1 MAGEDFSQR
10 ASHDRLSAITDGV
23 YAVALTLLALEIVV
37 PSANSIHSSAQ
48 LNNYM
53 VNNLLPQLSLYLIS
67 FIILSNFWA
76 STNAIPMYKK
86 VDNTILTIN
95 LAILALVVLIPFS
108 TSFVLSFYHY
118 SQSVIIFSLIILLVG
133 LLYLI
138 LYIYLFKENLVKE
151 RIYKFIEPHKRI
163 MLIELSIPPVLAL
176 ISIVLAL
183 FNPLA
188 GMYVYVIVLFATMIK
203 KIAKKFIKN
212 IVDILPDKKCF
223 KINSKALRW

>member
-37 PSANSIHSSAQ
+37 PSVNSIHSSAQ
-48 LNNYM
+48 LNDYM

-176 ISIVLAL
+176 ISIVLEL

-203 KIAKKFIKN
+203 KIAKRFIKN
-212 IVDILPDKKCF
+212 
-223 KINSKALRW
+223 

>member
-151 RIYKFIEPHKRI
+151 RIYKFIEPHKRV

-203 KIAKKFIKN
+203 KIAKRFIKN
-212 IVDILPDKKCF
+212 
-223 KINSKALRW
+223 

>member
-1 MAGEDFSQR
+1 MVGEDFSQR

-163 MLIELSIPPVLAL
+163 MLIELSISPVLAL

-203 KIAKKFIKN
+203 KIAKRFIKN
-212 IVDILPDKKCF
+212 
-223 KINSKALRW
+223 

>member
-151 RIYKFIEPHKRI
+151 RIYKFIEPYKRI

-203 KIAKKFIKN
+203 KIAKRFIKN
-212 IVDILPDKKCF
+212 
-223 KINSKALRW
+223 

>member
-1 MAGEDFSQR
+1 MVGEDFSQR

-176 ISIVLAL
+176 

-203 KIAKKFIKN
+203 KIAKRFIKN
-212 IVDILPDKKCF
+212 
-223 KINSKALRW
+223 

>member
-37 PSANSIHSSAQ
+37 PSVNSIHSSAQ
-48 LNNYM
+48 LNDYM

-203 KIAKKFIKN
+203 KIAKKFIKKG
-212 IVDILPDKKCF
+212 V
-223 KINSKALRW
+223 S

>member
-108 TSFVLSFYHY
+108 TSFVLSFYQY
-118 SQSVIIFSLIILLVG
+118 SQSVIVFSLIILLVG

-203 KIAKKFIKN
+203 KIAKRFIKN
-212 IVDILPDKKCF
+212 
-223 KINSKALRW
+223 

>member
-138 LYIYLFKENLVKE
+138 LYIYSFKENLVKE

-203 KIAKKFIKN
+203 KIAKRFIKN
-212 IVDILPDKKCF
+212 
-223 KINSKALRW
+223 

>member
-67 FIILSNFWA
+67 FIIISNFWA

-176 ISIVLAL
+176 ISIILAL

-203 KIAKKFIKN
+203 KIAKRFIKN
-212 IVDILPDKKCF
+212 
-223 KINSKALRW
+223 

>member
-1 MAGEDFSQR
+1 MSGEDFSQR

-203 KIAKKFIKN
+203 KIAKIFIKN
-212 IVDILPDKKCF
+212 
-223 KINSKALRW
+223 